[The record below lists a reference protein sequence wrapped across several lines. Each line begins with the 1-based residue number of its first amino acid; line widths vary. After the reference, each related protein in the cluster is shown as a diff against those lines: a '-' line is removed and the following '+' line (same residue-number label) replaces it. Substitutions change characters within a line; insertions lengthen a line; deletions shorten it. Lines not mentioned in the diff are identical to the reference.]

1 MQEIINLYRQLS
13 EEYQTKLQ
21 ELLPKLKDIIQEECN
36 LLTTKAPLSSI
47 LSTVKAI
54 EFYLSDDN
62 ELLFDFLSDVE
73 LTRNH
78 IEAGELNISEII
90 PQIQGYP
97 SPLFRLKI
105 YDDELP
111 PSFLSSISLLRTSQV
126 LLPMLFDS
134 PSLIFLISPN

>member
-36 LLTTKAPLSSI
+36 LLTTKAPPSSI

>member
-111 PSFLSSISLLRTSQV
+111 LSFLSSISLLRTSQV